1 MKIKINATNL
11 SPLRYPGSKRRL
23 VTYLYEILQH
33 NGIQPNV
40 LVEPFVGGGSVVL
53 YFLKNKIV
61 EKAII
66 SDKDR
71 LIYSFW
77 YVLFSDTKYLIN
89 FIKNVKINL
98 RNFQNYKTI
107 AKRVEDYPEK
117 ILAEACIFLNRTS
130 FSGIMTDSVGPL
142 GGYKQTSDY
151 KISCRFNKE
160 KIIEK
165 IKVISSFRRKV
176 VVLPYDWKDTIEYA
190 ENWLLKRKRLNKA
203 FFYFDPPFFNKA
215 CDLYRKYF
223 SIEDHKR
230 FCDFILS
237 LKYDWVLS
245 YDDAPEIRRMY
256 KRNGNAPM
264 HVEMPYSINSG
275 GRRLEKELI
284 ITPLSLPRP
293 ASRPKG

>member
-1 MKIKINATNL
+1 
-11 SPLRYPGSKRRL
+11 
-23 VTYLYEILQH
+23 
-33 NGIQPNV
+33 
-40 LVEPFVGGGSVVL
+40 VER
-53 YFLKNKIV
+53 
-61 EKAII
+61 AII
-66 SDKDR
+66 SDNDR

-77 YVLFSDTKYLIN
+77 HVLFSDPKYLIR
-89 FIKNVKINL
+89 FIKRIRIDL
-98 RNFQNYKTI
+98 ENFHTYKAV
-107 AKRVEDYPEK
+107 AKNAEDYSEK
-117 ILAEACIFLNRTS
+117 KVAEACIFLNRTS
-130 FSGIMTDSVGPL
+130 FSGIMTDRVGPL

-151 KISCRFNKE
+151 KIYCRFNKE
-160 KIIEK
+160 RIIEK
-165 IKVISSFRRKV
+165 IKLISSFRRKV

-223 SIEDHKR
+223 SIEDHRR